1 MMNVSDAL
9 PSISCL
15 ILNLFFACLCWLAVG
30 VPLTVLKPICSVFHL
45 SFPLP
50 SCDHLPAASQSKA
63 QKKLQPVTQVPV
75 LQEQGEYCAR
85 VGGV

>member
-1 MMNVSDAL
+1 MNDFDTL
-9 PSISCL
+9 HSISCFISL
-15 ILNLFFACLCWLAVG
+15 YFFACLCFLAVG
-30 VPLTVLKPICSVFHL
+30 VLLSVLKPICSVFHL

-50 SCDHLPAASQSKA
+50 LCGHLPAASQSKA

-75 LQEQGEYCAR
+75 LQEQGEYCAG

>member
-1 MMNVSDAL
+1 MMNASDTL

-15 ILNLFFACLCWLAVG
+15 IFFFFFACLCLLAVG
-30 VPLTVLKPICSVFHL
+30 VLLSVLKSICSVFHL

-75 LQEQGEYCAR
+75 LQEQGEYCSG